1 MKRIEIIA
9 NSAVEQDI
17 VEIFE
22 HLEGNGYY
30 TKINNV
36 HGLGSSGPRQGDHIW
51 PEENALF
58 IVYGSEEE
66 VNLIQQALLRLK
78 ERFPDEG
85 IKYFIL

>member
-17 VEIFE
+17 IEIFE
-22 HLEGNGYY
+22 HQEGKGYY
-30 TKINNV
+30 SKINNV

-51 PEENALF
+51 PEENVIF

-66 VNLIQQALLRLK
+66 AEWIQQAIDRLK
-78 ERFPDEG
+78 ERFPDVG
-85 IKYFIL
+85 IKYFVL